1 MVTIFT
7 TFNKLFFSK
16 VDFGKILLVSS
27 QFLQLVVA
35 MKILFMKPKKSMNDI

>member
-16 VDFGKILLVSS
+16 VDFGKISVFTTFAAGCSNEHP
-27 QFLQLVVA
+27 
-35 MKILFMKPKKSMNDI
+35 IYET